1 MFSATAIAA
10 DPGGDRTYGAR
21 RVWRDLLADGA
32 ECGLHRIE
40 RLTHL
45 QGLRARPRRR
55 RLPKDGDDR

>member
-10 DPGGDRTYGAR
+10 DSGGDRTYGAR

-40 RLTHL
+40 RLTRL

-55 RLPKDGDDR
+55 